1 MSYTHTHFN
10 VQVTLQL
17 LSASR
22 RSVLWKNKS
31 CCCGPTTQTPAS
43 SPLYFPAAQLLSL
56 GSGVHLNLK
65 TCSLIGL
72 GNILDKWKGALCC
85 FVQLVVLSCEDGTV
99 SLQVCSIPKAPS
111 ERERQQWEP
120 HRITWTWG
128 CVSVTHNLC
137 LFCCFRQSRAFV
149 ICVVPTW
156 TDSTLASTVSSLA
169 VLQRNIFTSTR
180 RQSDT
185 I

>member
-1 MSYTHTHFN
+1 MKCHIRTHILMFKLHCSFWVHQGGRCCEKTR
-10 VQVTLQL
+10 VVAVVPPPKL
-17 LSASR
+17 LPLHHLTSLL
-22 RSVLWKNKS
+22 RS
-31 CCCGPTTQTPAS
+31 C
-43 SPLYFPAAQLLSL
+43 FPW
-56 GSGVHLNLK
+56 VLNLK
-65 TCSLIGL
+65 TCFLIGL
-72 GNILDKWKGALCC
+72 GDILDKWKGALCC
-85 FVQLVVLSCEDGTV
+85 FVQLVVLSCEDRAV

-120 HRITWTWG
+120 HPIAWTWG